1 MHRVGLSASAELLVF
16 CDLNHI
22 SLPYCPSCHHLI
34 NNNIAWKKI
43 NVVLMTDKV
52 AFNAITLLV
61 ERQKGYLARKIHTSS
76 PGRIHGKPVW
86 DSA

>member
-1 MHRVGLSASAELLVF
+1 ME
-16 CDLNHI
+16 
-22 SLPYCPSCHHLI
+22 
-34 NNNIAWKKI
+34 KI